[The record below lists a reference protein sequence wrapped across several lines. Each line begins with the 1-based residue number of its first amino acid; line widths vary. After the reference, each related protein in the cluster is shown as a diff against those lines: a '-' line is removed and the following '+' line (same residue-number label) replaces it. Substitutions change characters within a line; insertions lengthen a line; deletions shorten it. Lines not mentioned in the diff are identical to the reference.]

1 MKRVV
6 GYVRVSTVAQD
17 VERQKKLI
25 RDYVAN
31 NGYVLIRSI
40 EVDKVSGAKSA
51 SDRKGLNNILS
62 LTNEDADVVVISE
75 LSRLSRED
83 DIMSVMQEIHQI
95 LNNGLDLVL
104 LDEPDKVY
112 SANQHLSLIDFI
124 SLAIKAYGA
133 AEERKK
139 ITERMK
145 TGKYSKLAETPNML
159 CTAIIPFGFKAV
171 PNPEYIGKPDTAR
184 TILVE
189 DEEESK
195 IVRMMYQMILDG
207 KTVRDVAYWIE
218 DMQVKGKRKN
228 VMNFSTVHRILRSK
242 RYNGVRTIKGK
253 EYKIDKLIDDE
264 TWNQVQSKIETN
276 KNFKGKRNEYYNPL
290 KGIAKCPCGRNLTIC
305 HHGNG
310 KFANLYCAE
319 RLDVRNSRYIKPSCY
334 NYGINYHWMMKA
346 VWNIVRSVSLCSD
359 YKIKND
365 KQINNI
371 KALNAG
377 LLETIDGYRD
387 AIKRLQKDI
396 DIITENIANS
406 TNATV
411 VAKLNDKVGNM
422 ETEIGKLNKAIIK
435 AEKDI
440 RKNEIKIKDMSRNLT
455 EIEFDSYTDQQKAEE
470 FRKRLEKVTYY
481 SENMRRGIIV
491 VTFKNGAE
499 FVALYRIL
507 QKPVLYQLPS
517 SFSFNPVTRK
527 FIVEIQKE
535 RPKLNSFNLDDMDK
549 VEYDIMG
556 LVASFDLEKYRIA

>member
-6 GYVRVSTVAQD
+6 GYVRVSTVTQD
-17 VERQKKLI
+17 VKRQKKLI
-25 RDYVAN
+25 RDYVAS
-31 NGYVLIRSI
+31 NGYVLVKSI

-51 SDRKGLNNILS
+51 SEREGLNNILS
-62 LTNEDADVVVISE
+62 LTNDDADVVVISE

-139 ITERMK
+139 IVERMK
-145 TGKYSKLAETPNML
+145 TGKYSKLADTPNML

-189 DEEESK
+189 DEEEAK

-207 KTVRDVAYWIE
+207 KSVRDVAYWIE
-218 DMQVKGKRKN
+218 DMQVKGKRKT

-242 RYNGVRTIKGK
+242 RYNGIRTIKGK
-253 EYKIDKLIDDE
+253 QYQIDKLIDDE
-264 TWNQVQSKIETN
+264 TWNQVQMKIETN
-276 KNFKGKRNEYYNPL
+276 KNFKGKRIEYSNPL
-290 KGIAKCPCGRNLTIC
+290 IGIAKFPCGRNLAIC
-305 HHGNG
+305 HHGRENR
-310 KFANLYCAE
+310 ANLYCAE
-319 RLDVRNSRYIKPSCY
+319 HVVLRNVRNKKPTCT
-334 NYGINYHWMMKA
+334 NYGINYDWMMKA
-346 VWNIVRSVSLCSD
+346 VWNIVKGVSLSSD

-377 LLETIDGYRD
+377 LIETIDSYKD

-411 VAKLNDKVGNM
+411 VAKLNNKVGNM
-422 ETEIGKLNKAIIK
+422 ELEIGKLNKAIGK

-440 RKNEIKIKDMSRNLT
+440 SKNEIKIKDMSRNLT
-455 EIEFDSYTDQQKAEE
+455 EIEFDGYNDQQKAEE
-470 FRKRLEKVTYY
+470 FRRRLEKVTYY
-481 SENMRRGIIV
+481 SENMRRGFVV

-499 FVALYRIL
+499 FVALYRII

-517 SFSFNPVTRK
+517 SFSFNSVTRK
-527 FIVEIQKE
+527 VVVEVQKYLSE
-535 RPKLNSFNLDDMDK
+535 PNTFSLGNIEKA
-549 VEYDIMG
+549 EYDILG
-556 LVASFDLEKYRIA
+556 LLASFELEQYRIK

>member
-1 MKRVV
+1 MSIFAAVMKRII

-25 RDYVAN
+25 RDYVAS
-31 NGYVLIRSI
+31 NGYVLARSI

-62 LTNEDADVVVISE
+62 LTSEDADVVVISE

-104 LDEPDKVY
+104 LDEPDKIY

-145 TGKYSKLAETPNML
+145 TGKYSKLADTPNML

-171 PNPEYIGKPDTAR
+171 PNPEYVGKPDTAR

-189 DEEESK
+189 DEEEAK

-242 RYNGVRTIKGK
+242 LYNGIRTIKGK

-264 TWNQVQSKIETN
+264 TWNNVQAKIDFN
-276 KNFKGKRNEYYNPL
+276 KNFKGKRNEYFNPL
-290 KGIAKCPCGRNLTIC
+290 KGIVKCPCGRNLTIC

-310 KFANLYCAE
+310 KYANLFCAE
-319 RLDVRNSRYIKPSCY
+319 RAILGNSRNKKPTCT
-334 NYGINYHWMMKA
+334 NYGINYYWMMKA
-346 VWNIVRSVSLCSD
+346 VWNIVRSVSLSSD

-365 KQINNI
+365 MQINNI

-377 LLETIDGYRD
+377 LLETIDSYKD

-396 DIITENIANS
+396 DIITENIACS

-411 VAKLNDKVGNM
+411 VAKLNNKVGNM
-422 ETEIGKLNKAIIK
+422 ESEVEKLNKAIGK
-435 AEKDI
+435 AKKDI
-440 RKNEIKIKDMSRNLT
+440 RKNELKIKDMSRNLT
-455 EIEFDSYTDQQKAEE
+455 EIEFDSYTDRQKADE
-470 FRKRLEKVTYY
+470 FRRRLERVTYY
-481 SENMRRGIIV
+481 SENMRRGFIV
-491 VTFKNGAE
+491 ATFKNGAE
-499 FVALYRIL
+499 FIALYRII
-507 QKPVLYQLPS
+507 QKPKLYQLPS
-517 SFSFNPVTRK
+517 SFSFNPVTK
-527 FIVEIQKE
+527 KVVVEVHNEWKKE
-535 RPKLNSFNLDDMDK
+535 Y
-549 VEYDIMG
+549 VEYDVLG
-556 LVASFDLEKYRIA
+556 LVASFDLTEYEIK

>member
-25 RDYVAN
+25 RDYVASN
-31 NGYVLIRSI
+31 SYVLVRSI
-40 EVDKVSGAKSA
+40 EVDKVSGAKGA
-51 SDRKGLNNILS
+51 SDRKGLYNILS

-95 LNNGLDLVL
+95 LNNGLDLIL
-104 LDEPDKVY
+104 LDEPNKVY

-139 ITERMK
+139 IVERMK
-145 TGKYSKLAETPNML
+145 TGKYSKLADTPNML
-159 CTAIIPFGFKAV
+159 CTAIIPFGFKAE
-171 PNPEYIGKPDTAR
+171 PNPEYMGKPDTAR

-189 DEEESK
+189 DEEEAK

-242 RYNGVRTIKGK
+242 YYNGVRTIKGIK
-253 EYKIDKLIDDE
+253 YKIDKLIDDE
-264 TWNQVQSKIETN
+264 TWSQVQSKIDSN
-276 KNFKGKRNEYYNPL
+276 KNYKGKRNEYFNAL

-310 KFANLYCAE
+310 RFVNLYCAE
-319 RLDVRNSRYIKPSCY
+319 RLDIRNSRYIKPSCF

-346 VWNIVRSVSLCSD
+346 VWNIVRCVSLSSD

-365 KQINNI
+365 KQINNL
-371 KALNAG
+371 KALNSG
-377 LLETIDGYRD
+377 LLETIDSYKD
-387 AIKRLQKDI
+387 VIKKFQKDI
-396 DIITENIANS
+396 DNITMNIANS

-411 VAKLNDKVGNM
+411 VSKLNIRVGNM
-422 ETEIGKLNKAIIK
+422 ESEIEKLSKAIGK

-440 RKNEIKIKDMSRNLT
+440 RKNEIKIKDMSRNIT
-455 EIEFDSYTDQQKAEE
+455 EIEFDGYTDLQKAEE
-470 FRKRLEKVTYY
+470 FRRRLEKVTYY
-481 SENMRRGIIV
+481 SENKRRGFIV
-491 VTFKNGAE
+491 VTFKNGVE
-499 FVALYRIL
+499 FIALYRIIS
-507 QKPVLYQLPS
+507 KPKLYQLPS
-517 SFSFNPVTRK
+517 SFSFNPITRK
-527 FIVEIQKE
+527 VVIDVHKDWKKKFA
-535 RPKLNSFNLDDMDK
+535 
-549 VEYDIMG
+549 EYDVLG
-556 LVASFDLEKYRIA
+556 LVSAFELTEYEIK